1 MNNDASDQTNPKL
14 ENAIEIEG
22 YKAPPALPLRPIAA
36 IKAVYRL
43 VKNKEDTTQ
52 VFEISNALSRD
63 SHNKLF
69 ARFARSPYGKRVI
82 EEPIAMEE
90 ILSDF
95 DRLRAMPEGSFGRTY
110 LEFMESGG
118 LTPDGLIDVA
128 EESGISMRR
137 SEFQA
142 YSRAFMHMETTHD
155 VWHVLTGY
163 NRDALGEMCLLE
175 VSRVLT
181 YNKSFLLITGIGG
194 LVMKK
199 QKRSLPIWAIRKEA
213 LQMGKGMEW
222 LPAVD
227 FEKLLPLP
235 LDDVRAKLKIQTP
248 VKYNAV
254 PQQVKDQLLKP
265 ANDHVEEQVIEQA
278 AE

>member
-1 MNNDASDQTNPKL
+1 MNTVHVDQTKSEL
-14 ENAIEIEG
+14 ANAIEIEG
-22 YKAPPALPLRPIAA
+22 YPAPPALPLRPVAA
-36 IKAVYRL
+36 VRAVFRL
-43 VKNKEDTTQ
+43 MSNKEDTTQ

-69 ARFARSPYGKRVI
+69 ARFAHSPYGKRVI
-82 EEPIAMEE
+82 EEPIEMEN

-110 LEFMESGG
+110 LAFMESGG

-128 EESGISMRR
+128 EESGIAMRL
-137 SEFQA
+137 SEYQA
-142 YSRAFMHMETTHD
+142 YARTFMHMETTHD

-163 NRDALGEMCLLE
+163 NRDALGELCLLE

-181 YNKSFLLITGIGG
+181 YNKAFLLITGIGG
-194 LVMKK
+194 LLMKK
-199 QKRSLPIWAIRKEA
+199 QKRSIPIWAIRKEA
-213 LQMGKGMEW
+213 LNIGKAMAW
-222 LPAVD
+222 LPEID
-227 FEKLLPLP
+227 FEELLPLP
-235 LDDVRAKLKIQTP
+235 LEEVREKLNIQTP

-265 ANDHVEEQVIEQA
+265 ANDRDDQHGLEQA